1 MQCKLLIV
9 LIINRSKKNCNFTMK
24 ILIGI
29 AESYFRNKTRG
40 LEHPAKLHKWN
51 FDGHYNDLL
60 QSFYLKML

>member
-1 MQCKLLIV
+1 
-9 LIINRSKKNCNFTMK
+9 MK

-40 LEHPAKLHKWN
+40 LEHPAKLYKWN
-51 FDGHYNDLL
+51 FGGHYNDLL